1 MAIEWPNIAQGSGT
15 GTIYTSPDNFT
26 WRWSG
31 SAWEGK
37 GNSGRGFPQPWVIF
51 NTDGSFTT
59 YQTLISAVSNSS
71 SGDVIHLYGNVI
83 EVPGIPLAKN
93 LDFNFNGHT
102 LTFDYSLAAS
112 PTAYGFYNTYSSPY
126 NIKMYNGTIKYINE
140 SALPLLNRPLI
151 WSVNSSNTPS
161 NYDFDGISFITE
173 RNQAGSFTH
182 ANVRGGNFYTT
193 SNTSS
198 AFAYSMI
205 QGSTST
211 GSLFISEVYGES
223 EKTTG
228 IEIAQNN
235 PSINPT
241 YTFKNLV
248 GITKGATTNLG
259 NNSGIKIFYGSP
271 STGVGHI
278 NVLDCI
284 GINCTTIIS
293 SLNAGLSIIS
303 DTGNPKNL
311 IRVSNC
317 FGSSIKSI
325 GMIASNCELSNC
337 VADGY
342 NSFKFSNVNASGCAD
357 LRNGND
363 IISESTSTNLV
374 SQTGDVLIDNCAFS
388 TGLLS
393 SDTSSGGSLLYK
405 VDIRNSTIYSDSSTQ
420 INLGSATATKIKINN
435 NVVGFPGK
443 ISNPINVSGGIGSE
457 ATNNVLF
464 SSSGVESNVT
474 GIIGSNTGMYLRSN
488 LMFGISPSFTTHSIQ
503 TGTNISN
510 QGNIIH
516 PQ

>member
-15 GTIYTSPDNFT
+15 GTTYTSPDNFT
-26 WRWSG
+26 WRWTG

-37 GNSGRGFPQPWVIF
+37 GNSFRGFPQPWVIF
-51 NTDGSFTT
+51 SSDGSPTT
-59 YQTLISAVSNSS
+59 YQTILTAMFNSS
-71 SGDVIHLYGNVI
+71 ANDTIHLYGDVT
-83 EVPGIPLAKN
+83 EAPGIPFLH
-93 LDFNFNGHT
+93 DIDINFNGHT
-102 LTFDYSLAAS
+102 LTFDYSLTANAS
-112 PTAYGFYNTYSSPY
+112 DYGFYNTDVVPFK
-126 NIKMYNGTIKYINE
+126 IKMYNGTVKYINE
-140 SALPLLNRPLI
+140 SALPLISRPLI
-151 WSVNSSNTPS
+151 YSQNSSNTPS
-161 NYDFDGISFITE
+161 TFDFEGMDFITE
-173 RNQAGSFTH
+173 RSLAGNFVH
-182 ANVRGGNFYTT
+182 ANIRGGNFYTT
-193 SNTSS
+193 STTSP
-198 AFAYSMI
+198 AFGYSMI
-205 QGSTST
+205 QGLAST
-211 GSLFISEVYGES
+211 GSLLINEVYGES

-228 IEIAQNN
+228 IDISQIN

-248 GITKGATTNLG
+248 GVTKGATTNLG
-259 NNSGIKIFYGSP
+259 NNSGIKLFYGGISA
-271 STGVGHI
+271 GVGQV

-311 IRVSNC
+311 VRVSNC
-317 FGSSIKSI
+317 FGSSKSSAGI
-325 GMIASNCELSNC
+325 IASNCELSNC

-357 LRNGND
+357 LKNGND

-388 TGLLS
+388 TGLVS
-393 SDTSSGGSLLYK
+393 SDTSSGTSLSYK
-405 VDIRNSTIYSDSSTQ
+405 VDIRNSTIYSDNNVHISLSSP
-420 INLGSATATKIKINN
+420 GTATKIKINN

-443 ISNPINVSGGIGSE
+443 SANPIIVSGGTGSE

-464 SSSGVESNVT
+464 AESGISGNATAIAGSST
-474 GIIGSNTGMYLRSN
+474 PMYLRSN
-488 LMFGISPSFTTHSIQ
+488 ILFGCLSTTHSIQ

-510 QGNIIH
+510 QGNIVH